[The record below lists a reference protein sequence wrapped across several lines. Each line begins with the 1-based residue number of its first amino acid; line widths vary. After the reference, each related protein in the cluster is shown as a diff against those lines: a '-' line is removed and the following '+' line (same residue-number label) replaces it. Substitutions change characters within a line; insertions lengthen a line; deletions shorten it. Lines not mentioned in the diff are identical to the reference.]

1 MVWRLGPA
9 LLATAFGALVIDYF
23 FELPRYQVQ
32 VTNGQTLTDLLS
44 FLLVAVLLGS
54 LNARLRPLEYPVAG

>member
-1 MVWRLGPA
+1 
-9 LLATAFGALVIDYF
+9 LVIDYF
-23 FELPRYQVQ
+23 FELPRYQIQ

-54 LNARLRPLEYPVAG
+54 LNARLRRSNTRLRAERD